1 MEFAG
6 ESLHFG
12 GSAPLGSHE
21 SQPWEQDMRVE
32 ARQPERR
39 ASVSSEES
47 DIEAPPVIA
56 RKVSFADA
64 FGLDLV
70 SVKEFDTWNTPT
82 PAAVS
87 PSDHSSLQDSEEYC
101 LSHLFAVPSSAEELR
116 RILQEQKVQLEHV
129 ELLPGTTSLRGT
141 IRVLNLCFDKQVYAR
156 TTLDKWGSR
165 FDLLA
170 EFVPGSSDGET
181 DRFSFMFSLMPPSE
195 GQRGRVEFCLRYET
209 TMGTFWDNNGGRNYV
224 LFYDRRTVRDM
235 KAQVQEEL
243 FQPNKKSCLKAS
255 RDSPADFHLAKTPV
269 EIPDATGIDKDVGS
283 AGTQLEEGQESEG
296 CDWHSARRSRRR
308 MARLVQLQDHFSR
321 REAEPVRAITPE
333 PPAVGVSPSESAT
346 PCPPGQ
352 CKSDEQA
359 QSHPQATLPLGD
371 ADSKSRQ
378 AASMPTDPWES
389 FLSIDNTVHATAL
402 EMATSSSPFLDLP
415 PSCLQDVISQ
425 LDFSSR
431 PPVLMEN
438 HEGCCTRGSDWH
450 PLWGDLEVEIC
461 RVNTKGS
468 YSGRDDRLLGHDP
481 HVESESHEGSCSQ
494 TELYKEDADV
504 RGSRE
509 QAGAIR
515 GGDSNAQLNS
525 AALPVGHL
533 TAIAVDHFPV
543 SSLMTPVTGIHCPT
557 ENDKAGFLLG
567 GRRGASEKDEPA
579 DKIQNTAAKEE
590 ISLGEA
596 DDRLTEKD
604 KIVSCSPEV
613 AVREPIDNLV
623 DISPGGLV
631 NHSVKMA
638 VDVLVNQSSDISA
651 AELISNSTEISAE
664 ELVDKL
670 AKISTSELVNHS
682 AEIGADEKI
691 DHSAEMT
698 ACELA
703 DNSAEISAVQL
714 LHHSS
719 EISADEHGDH
729 SSEISAG
736 ELADNSAEITAVQLV
751 DYLTEISAS
760 EQVDYS
766 VNHSDKMIDKLLDHS
781 SEITAGELADNSA
794 EIRAVQLLHHSAE
807 ISADELVDNSVE
819 ITAVELVDY
828 LTEISAS
835 EQVDY
840 SVKITP
846 SDAVNHSDKM
856 VVDELV
862 KHSAKISADEHGD
875 NSSEITAG
883 ELADNSAE
891 NSAVQLV
898 HHSAEISADE
908 LVDNSVEITADELV
922 EYLTEIS
929 ASEQVD
935 YSVKITPS
943 EAVNHSDKMVV
954 DEFVKH
960 SAEISADELADNS
973 AEISTI
979 QLVHH
984 SAEISADELVEN
996 SDEITTVELV
1006 EYLTE
1011 ISTSEQVDYS
1021 VKITSSEPVN
1031 HSDKM
1036 VVDELFKH
1044 SAEISA
1050 DEHGDHSAEI
1060 TADEL
1065 VDNSVNHSD
1074 KIIDKLLDHSSEI
1087 SADELVDNSA
1097 EITAVELVH
1106 YSAEISVNGLNK
1118 DAIKMIP
1125 GNITSNQPVGHSDR
1139 IHPGQVIDHIVQCY
1153 GDHSEWRVDTS
1164 GTSQSATLHLLN
1176 TNSVERILL
1185 EYKEDR
1191 TMSPITDSL
1200 VYNRDC
1206 HTEMD
1211 IVNIP
1216 QELSIQDEEK
1226 EATRDEGDCGRS
1238 QANDPDERQ
1247 QVDAYR
1253 LRDIEKVKRRM
1264 ENASRGKE
1272 GGEVTRG
1279 RERSHA
1285 ARETVVLLHAKGRG
1299 FLSTKSKGKS
1309 SDLFKAGLEDSMDAG
1324 KASYVGQDMGV
1335 EEGNLHSTIVSLP
1348 GNNELR
1354 VKDLQRQEERQP
1366 PASAVEGLPTPA
1378 STRCSARD
1386 WGDHMPCILTDED
1399 AEDSQGIAV
1408 PFHLTLGTQ
1417 KEPIAV
1423 RMSPEER
1430 AEAKNMGY
1438 MLHLLGIITPHH
1450 LTRTVL
1456 YVVLLAVLCVAVYQY
1471 GFLACFALY
1480 LCLACLLS
1488 HHREKQ
1494 DLQERDRTK
1503 QSENKEYRP

>member
-719 EISADEHGDH
+719 EISADEHGD
-729 SSEISAG
+729 
-736 ELADNSAEITAVQLV
+736 
-751 DYLTEISAS
+751 
-760 EQVDYS
+760 
-766 VNHSDKMIDKLLDHS
+766 
-781 SEITAGELADNSA
+781 
-794 EIRAVQLLHHSAE
+794 
-807 ISADELVDNSVE
+807 
-819 ITAVELVDY
+819 
-828 LTEISAS
+828 
-835 EQVDY
+835 
-840 SVKITP
+840 
-846 SDAVNHSDKM
+846 
-856 VVDELV
+856 
-862 KHSAKISADEHGD
+862 

>member
-729 SSEISAG
+729 S
-736 ELADNSAEITAVQLV
+736 
-751 DYLTEISAS
+751 
-760 EQVDYS
+760 
-766 VNHSDKMIDKLLDHS
+766 
-781 SEITAGELADNSA
+781 
-794 EIRAVQLLHHSAE
+794 
-807 ISADELVDNSVE
+807 
-819 ITAVELVDY
+819 
-828 LTEISAS
+828 
-835 EQVDY
+835 
-840 SVKITP
+840 
-846 SDAVNHSDKM
+846 
-856 VVDELV
+856 
-862 KHSAKISADEHGD
+862 
-875 NSSEITAG
+875 
-883 ELADNSAE
+883 
-891 NSAVQLV
+891 
-898 HHSAEISADE
+898 
-908 LVDNSVEITADELV
+908 
-922 EYLTEIS
+922 
-929 ASEQVD
+929 
-935 YSVKITPS
+935 
-943 EAVNHSDKMVV
+943 
-954 DEFVKH
+954 
-960 SAEISADELADNS
+960 
-973 AEISTI
+973 
-979 QLVHH
+979 
-984 SAEISADELVEN
+984 
-996 SDEITTVELV
+996 
-1006 EYLTE
+1006 
-1011 ISTSEQVDYS
+1011 
-1021 VKITSSEPVN
+1021 
-1031 HSDKM
+1031 
-1036 VVDELFKH
+1036 
-1044 SAEISA
+1044 
-1050 DEHGDHSAEI
+1050 AEI

>member
-698 ACELA
+698 AC
-703 DNSAEISAVQL
+703 
-714 LHHSS
+714 
-719 EISADEHGDH
+719 
-729 SSEISAG
+729 
-736 ELADNSAEITAVQLV
+736 
-751 DYLTEISAS
+751 
-760 EQVDYS
+760 
-766 VNHSDKMIDKLLDHS
+766 
-781 SEITAGELADNSA
+781 ELADNSA